1 MEFTD
6 AELEGRELQDT
17 TSYQRS
23 NYILTCH
30 TKKREAISIDL
41 RKVESWKSI
50 DSNHCKVYMDSG
62 VVHKLNISEGTFRSG
77 YQGYLNYQENIRKGN
92 I

>member
-1 MEFTD
+1 
-6 AELEGRELQDT
+6 
-17 TSYQRS
+17 
-23 NYILTCH
+23 
-30 TKKREAISIDL
+30 
-41 RKVESWKSI
+41 
-50 DSNHCKVYMDSG
+50 MDSG